1 MSIYEDLDSLARM
14 VLEVDDKVQDPT
26 EVAAILEAIGVTQEA
41 VKELGYESMFDLAG
55 EVLRIA
61 DYYRSLGEIWGEEK
75 PTRIQRLLE
84 AVKLFLSGVLFSS
97 PWLFITISYMFFGIS
112 LLPIYEDPLRATA
125 IDLAMI
131 LSMTITSILPPIF
144 LRRLQ
149 FHYYQEDYLN
159 SQRLLVAYYVLGLA
173 VTAVSAVAI
182 WLGFSGAPYPGWW
195 TIYLIIYFVP
205 FSFFWLAIS
214 PLYFFRRYAA
224 LAISYL
230 VALVFIGVMYRLMG
244 AETYLI
250 NIYGLLLGAFFSMVY
265 SITFLYIR
273 FRILGVGSEPT
284 APPRL
289 SFVAYSGLSYAIV
302 GAFYF
307 LLIFSDRFVVWSM
320 SHAGYPLLANI
331 EYEKAANLGLLV
343 LVLPFGAVNY
353 YLTKLYE
360 CVSEEGE
367 KYRVRELEEYRRSI
381 FRIYFRGLLMTA
393 ILGAASL
400 LSLYYALSEIGWIAS
415 EFQLRAFALSGI
427 SYCMIP
433 LFYLSWLLSCFLYK
447 PEPYPKLL
455 GLALALSIILCVAFN
470 RVLGMEYTPAGFA
483 ISMAILVLLS
493 LKNSL
498 RNVREIDQAY
508 LSAF

>member
-14 VLEVDDKVQDPT
+14 VLEVDDKVQDPM

-41 VKELGYESMFDLAG
+41 VRELGYENMFDLAR

-75 PTRIQRLLE
+75 PTRVQRLLE
-84 AVKLFLSGVLFSS
+84 AIKLFLSGVLFSS

-112 LLPIYEDPLRATA
+112 LLPVYEDPLRATA

-159 SQRLLVAYYVLGLA
+159 SQRLLIAYYLLGLA
-173 VTAVSAVAI
+173 VTSVSAISI
-182 WLGFSGAPYPGWW
+182 WLGFSGAPYPSWW
-195 TIYLIIYFVP
+195 TIYLIIYFIP
-205 FSFFWLAIS
+205 FSFFWLAVS

-230 VALVFIGVMYRLMG
+230 VALGFIGVMYRLMG

-250 NIYGLLLGAFFSMVY
+250 NIYGLLLGAFFSMIY

-273 FRILGVGSEPT
+273 FKILGVGSEPT

-289 SFVAYSGLSYAIV
+289 PFVAYSGLSYAFV
-302 GAFYF
+302 GALYF
-307 LLIFSDRFVVWSM
+307 LLIFSDRFIVWSI
-320 SHAGYPLLANI
+320 SHTGYPLLANI
-331 EYEKAANLGLLV
+331 EYEKAANLSLLV
-343 LVLPFGAVNY
+343 LVLPFGAMNY
-353 YLTKLYE
+353 YLTRLYE
-360 CVSEEGE
+360 CISKEGE
-367 KYRVRELEEYRRSI
+367 KYRMKEIEEYRRAV
-381 FRIYFRGLLMTA
+381 FKIYLRGLLMTT
-393 ILGAASL
+393 ILGAVSL
-400 LSLYYALSEIGWIAS
+400 LSLYHVLSEIGWIAS
-415 EFQLRAFALSGI
+415 EFQLRIFVLSGI

-433 LFYLSWLLSCFLYK
+433 LFYLGWLLSCSLYK
-447 PEPYPKLL
+447 PEPYSKFL
-455 GLALALSIILCVAFN
+455 GLAIIISIILCMAFN
-470 RVLGMEYTPAGFA
+470 RILGMEYTPAGFA
-483 ISMAILVLLS
+483 VSTTIMALLS
-493 LKNSL
+493 LRNSL
-498 RNVREIDQAY
+498 KDVKEIDQVY

>member
-1 MSIYEDLDSLARM
+1 MSVYTDLDSLARM
-14 VLEVDDKVQDPT
+14 VLEVDDKVQDPM
-26 EVAAILEAIGVTQEA
+26 EVAAILEAIGVTREA

-75 PTRIQRLLE
+75 PTRLQRLLE

-112 LLPIYEDPLRATA
+112 LLPVYEDPLRATA

-159 SQRLLVAYYVLGLA
+159 SQRLLVAYYMLGFA
-173 VTAVSAVAI
+173 VTAVSAAAI
-182 WLGFSGAPYPGWW
+182 WLSFSRAPYPGWW
-195 TIYLIIYFVP
+195 TIYLIIYFIP
-205 FSFFWLAIS
+205 FSFFWLAVS

-230 VALVFIGVMYRLMG
+230 VALGFIGVMYRLMG

-250 NIYGLLLGAFFSMVY
+250 NIYGLLLGAFFSMIY

-273 FRILGVGSEPT
+273 FRILGIGSEPT
-284 APPRL
+284 APPRF
-289 SFVAYSGLSYAIV
+289 SFVAYSGLSYAII
-302 GAFYF
+302 GALYF

-320 SHAGYPLLANI
+320 SHAGYPLLASI
-331 EYEKAANLGLLV
+331 EYEKAANLSLLV
-343 LVLPFGAVNY
+343 LVLPFGVMNY

-360 CVSEEGE
+360 CISRDGE
-367 KYRVRELEEYRRSI
+367 KYQMKEVEEYRGAV
-381 FRIYFRGLLMTA
+381 FKIYIRGLLMTA

-400 LSLYYALSEIGWIAS
+400 LSLYHVLSEIGWIAS
-415 EFQLRAFALSGI
+415 EFQLTIFVLSGI

-433 LFYLSWLLSCFLYK
+433 LFYLGWLLSCFLYK
-447 PEPYPKLL
+447 PEPYMMFL
-455 GLALALSIILCVAFN
+455 GIALAISVILCMAFN
-470 RVLGMEYTPAGFA
+470 QVLGMEYTPAGFA
-483 ISMAILVLLS
+483 LSTTILAFLSLRNS
-493 LKNSL
+493 LKN
-498 RNVREIDQAY
+498 VKEIDQAY